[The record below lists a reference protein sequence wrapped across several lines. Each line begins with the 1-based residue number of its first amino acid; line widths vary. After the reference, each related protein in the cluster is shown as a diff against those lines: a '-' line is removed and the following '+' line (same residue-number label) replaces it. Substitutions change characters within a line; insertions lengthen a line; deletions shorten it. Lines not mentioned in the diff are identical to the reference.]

1 MVNFRGSV
9 AHTLMRRYVNGGKMQ
24 FPEGVYLFYV
34 ESQHD
39 EDYDSFSDELSQIG
53 VPSVTLSRPDP
64 GPYACNE
71 WLIPTTIV
79 AGVSAGFLS
88 EVGKDLYQ
96 AVKNKMAGLCTKT
109 MRKPR
114 IEPVFAGTDG
124 KINPNNPYSSA
135 FSIYSN
141 ADLGRRFK
149 LLVPKF
155 SPDVDYN
162 RIVHAYLDFLK
173 DYSDGLASEKD
184 IGLDSESVVV
194 SSTIL
199 VHFNE
204 VTQQI
209 EWLDHLPSHVREGM
223 QML

>member
-1 MVNFRGSV
+1 
-9 AHTLMRRYVNGGKMQ
+9 NGGIMQ
-24 FPEGVYLFYV
+24 FPDGVYLFYV

-39 EDYDSFSDELSQIG
+39 EDYDNFSDELSKIG
-53 VPSVTLSRPDP
+53 VPSVALSRPEP
-64 GPYACNE
+64 GFYACNE

-79 AGVSAGFLS
+79 AGISAGFLS

-96 AVKNKMAGLCTKT
+96 LIKNKMSGLCVKT

-114 IEPVFAGTDG
+114 IEPVFAGTEG
-124 KINPNNPYSSA
+124 KISSNNPYSSA
-135 FSIYSN
+135 FSIYSD

-155 SPDVDYN
+155 SIEVDYN
-162 RIVHAYLDFLK
+162 KIVHAYLDFLK
-173 DYSDGLASEKD
+173 DYNDGLVSEKD
-184 IGLDSESVVV
+184 IGLDLEIVVV

-199 VHFNE
+199 VHFND

-223 QML
+223 QVV

>member
-1 MVNFRGSV
+1 
-9 AHTLMRRYVNGGKMQ
+9 MQ

-39 EDYDSFSDELSQIG
+39 EDYDNFSDELSQIG
-53 VPSVTLSRPDP
+53 VPSVTLSRPES
-64 GPYACNE
+64 GLYACNE

-79 AGVSAGFLS
+79 AGISAGFLS

-96 AVKNKMAGLCTKT
+96 TVKNKMAGLCTKT

-162 RIVHAYLDFLK
+162 KIVHAYLDFLK
-173 DYSDGLASEKD
+173 DYNDGSVSEKD
-184 IGLDSESVVV
+184 IGLDLENVVV

-209 EWLDHLPSHVREGM
+209 EWLDHLPLHVREGM

>member
-1 MVNFRGSV
+1 
-9 AHTLMRRYVNGGKMQ
+9 MQ